1 METIYLVI
9 GGILLLG
16 LLILVAKFFFR
27 LLKHIII
34 ATVLGC
40 VIMFGWYFAMRPTP
54 NPNIGKRA
62 YHTKTGD
69 YLGEVIGE
77 AVDPERGPVWQI
89 KPPTQPPTSYRKV
102 TVTLR
107 EK

>member
-1 METIYLVI
+1 MKPIYLVI

-34 ATVLGC
+34 ATVIG
-40 VIMFGWYFAMRPTP
+40 VVVMFGWYYSLQPTP
-54 NPNIGKRA
+54 NPNIGKHA

-69 YLGEVIGE
+69 YLGEVTGE
-77 AVDPERGPVWQI
+77 AVDPVRGPVWQI
-89 KPPTQPPTSYRKV
+89 KPPTQPPTSYRKAS
-102 TVTLR
+102 VTL
-107 EK
+107 KDK